1 MISHSSGPVVCD
13 RRKRLVREHPCGGPL
28 GRAGKTL
35 PQRVAPTIGQSSAE
49 GRVIFPEPHPGAR
62 LKA

>member
-35 PQRVAPTIGQSSAE
+35 PQRVALWLYLLLGNRQRKD
-49 GRVIFPEPHPGAR
+49 G
-62 LKA
+62 